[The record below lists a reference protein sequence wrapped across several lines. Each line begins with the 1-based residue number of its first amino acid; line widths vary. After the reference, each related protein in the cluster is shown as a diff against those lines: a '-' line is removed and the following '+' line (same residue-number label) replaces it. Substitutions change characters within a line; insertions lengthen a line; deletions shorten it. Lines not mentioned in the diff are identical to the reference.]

1 MIIVIVGPTGVG
13 KTKLSI
19 ELAKKYDGE
28 IINFDSVQI
37 YKELNIGSAKVTT
50 QEMENIPHH
59 LIDFVDI
66 NEPYT
71 VYDYQ
76 TQARREISQLEKKGK
91 TIIMVGGTGLYAKS
105 VLYDYNFT
113 NETITNNY
121 ENLSTE
127 YLYNKALSIDKECTI
142 PQNNRRRLI
151 RFLNYYDNH
160 NESMRLNNNGD
171 KKLYNFITIG
181 LTTDRSILYQRINN
195 RVDKMIEQGLINEA
209 HNLYKRNIHS
219 KATQSIGYKE
229 LYNYFDKKISLEE
242 AINDIK
248 RNSRRYAKR
257 QYTFFNNKMDV
268 KWFNVNFEN
277 FNETVGEVITYINK
291 KNNSN

>member
-37 YKELNIGSAKVTT
+37 YKELNIGSAKVTP

-160 NESMRLNNNGD
+160 NESMRLNNNGN
-171 KKLYNFITIG
+171 KKIYNFITIG

-219 KATQSIGYKE
+219 KAIQSIGYKE

-242 AINDIK
+242 AINNIK

>member
-37 YKELNIGSAKVTT
+37 YKELNIGSAKVTP

-127 YLYNKALSIDKECTI
+127 YL
-142 PQNNRRRLI
+142 
-151 RFLNYYDNH
+151 
-160 NESMRLNNNGD
+160 
-171 KKLYNFITIG
+171 
-181 LTTDRSILYQRINN
+181 
-195 RVDKMIEQGLINEA
+195 
-209 HNLYKRNIHS
+209 
-219 KATQSIGYKE
+219 
-229 LYNYFDKKISLEE
+229 
-242 AINDIK
+242 
-248 RNSRRYAKR
+248 
-257 QYTFFNNKMDV
+257 
-268 KWFNVNFEN
+268 
-277 FNETVGEVITYINK
+277 
-291 KNNSN
+291 

>member
-1 MIIVIVGPTGVG
+1 
-13 KTKLSI
+13 
-19 ELAKKYDGE
+19 
-28 IINFDSVQI
+28 
-37 YKELNIGSAKVTT
+37 
-50 QEMENIPHH
+50 MENIPHH

-66 NEPYT
+66 TENYT
-71 VYDYQ
+71 VFDYQ

-171 KKLYNFITIG
+171 KKIYNFITIV
-181 LTTDRSILYQRINN
+181 LTTYRSILYQRINN

-242 AINDIK
+242 AINNIK